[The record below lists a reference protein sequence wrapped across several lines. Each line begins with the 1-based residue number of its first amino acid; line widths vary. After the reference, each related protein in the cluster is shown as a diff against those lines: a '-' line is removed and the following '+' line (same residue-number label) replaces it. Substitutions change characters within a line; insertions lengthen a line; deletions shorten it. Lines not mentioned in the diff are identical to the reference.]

1 MNTDTLTELRAKFQP
16 PRTKC
21 VAAKE
26 WGIFVDRPVELLVA
40 AKNDDV
46 KSRCVLYS
54 HLIVVMIEFK
64 EAVLL

>member
-1 MNTDTLTELRAKFQP
+1 M
-16 PRTKC
+16 
-21 VAAKE
+21 AAKE

-46 KSRCVLYS
+46 KSRCVLHS